1 MGDLL
6 LAALFVTLV
15 WFFATGGILWL
26 NRLPREL
33 HQGAIVAAIPAAAAA
48 FCAHLVAAHE
58 TGPAAAYLAFGAA
71 IILWGWHEMSFL
83 MGFVTGPNRADLQP
97 GLRGWQRFRASA
109 ATLIHHEIALALTLL
124 AMTVLTWGAPN
135 QVGTLTFALLFA
147 MRLSTKLNIFLGVS
161 NLSSELL
168 PPHLAYLR
176 SHFRQAHMNPLFP
189 VSLLVS
195 TALLIHL
202 GARAGSDTG
211 AALLFTLAFL
221 GVIEHLF
228 MMLPVRDADLW
239 KWAAP
244 ALQLHQADDKQ
255 REGNPNG
262 L

>member
-1 MGDLL
+1 
-6 LAALFVTLV
+6 
-15 WFFATGGILWL
+15 
-26 NRLPREL
+26 
-33 HQGAIVAAIPAAAAA
+33 
-48 FCAHLVAAHE
+48 
-58 TGPAAAYLAFGAA
+58 
-71 IILWGWHEMSFL
+71 
-83 MGFVTGPNRADLQP
+83 
-97 GLRGWQRFRASA
+97 
-109 ATLIHHEIALALTLL
+109 
-124 AMTVLTWGAPN
+124 
-135 QVGTLTFALLFA
+135 

-176 SHFRQAHMNPLFP
+176 SHFRKAHMNPLFP
-189 VSLLVS
+189 LSLLAS

-211 AALLFTLAFL
+211 TALLFALAFL

-239 KWAAP
+239 KWAMP
-244 ALQLHQADDKQ
+244 KLDDKQ